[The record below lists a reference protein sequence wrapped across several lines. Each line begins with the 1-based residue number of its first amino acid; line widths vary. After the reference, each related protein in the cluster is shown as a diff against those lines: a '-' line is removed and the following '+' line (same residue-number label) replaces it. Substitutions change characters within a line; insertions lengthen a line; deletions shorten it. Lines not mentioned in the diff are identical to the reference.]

1 MTNPASTQAVI
12 TEEDITRLVS
22 EFYDRV
28 RKDTLLGPIFNG
40 AIEDWPHHLVNLQDF
55 WSSVMLTSGRY
66 KGQPMAAHVRHEAA
80 MTKEAFARWLA
91 LWRDT
96 AEELLPPEAA
106 AAFRDKAGRIAESL
120 QLGVQFHRE
129 RRQVA

>member
-1 MTNPASTQAVI
+1 MTEPASAEGGV

-66 KGQPMAAHVRHEAA
+66 KGQPMIAHLRHESD
-80 MTKEAFARWLA
+80 MTRDNFDRWLS
-91 LWRDT
+91 LWRQTSD
-96 AEELLPPEAA
+96 ELLAPEAA
-106 AAFRDKAGRIAESL
+106 AAFQDRARRIAESL
-120 QLGVQFHRE
+120 RLGVEFHRE
-129 RRQVA
+129 RRSVA